1 MLNIVL
7 INDIIIIDHWLSANE
22 VVHLG
27 EDLEYVKRI

>member
-1 MLNIVL
+1 MLNIFQ
-7 INDIIIIDHWLSANE
+7 INDTIIIDHWLKANE